1 MPENAVIN
9 QPERFERIATDLAYL
24 AQFMREL
31 RRITAAAREVTYQR
45 YHSDTNDMLGK
56 TFPNV
61 SAAIFQLAN
70 LVGTPTTNERAL
82 ALQRKHE
89 AS

>member
-9 QPERFERIATDLAYL
+9 QPEKFERIAMEIAYL
-24 AQFMREL
+24 SQFMREL
-31 RRITAAAREVTYQR
+31 REITAAAREVTYQR
-45 YHSDTNDMLGK
+45 YHSDPDN
-56 TFPNV
+56 TFGRSFPQV

-70 LVGTPTTNERAL
+70 LVGTPTTSDRAL
-82 ALQRKHE
+82 ASQQKHA